1 MFAYIFAR
9 LSWRP
14 IFTSAIFRRGTVFTA
29 ICLCVCLLA
38 VQLKRF
44 WVDFYEI
51 FVSGNRLD
59 FGSDPKYIL
68 GILSYSQIVQ
78 SPVDWEDQLQCSAGN
93 GWGGITVRIWVR
105 RGGGMHFSECRLVL
119 TVPKRASTSVDVR
132 SVNGPLPLLG
142 QTAWPMRWDFVYVQ
156 VVFIRIWINR
166 FKNLT
171 FYVIYGHSFY
181 F

>member
-1 MFAYIFAR
+1 VFAYIFAR

-119 TVPKRASTSVDVR
+119 TVPKRTSTRVNVR
-132 SVNGPLPLLG
+132 CRTLTRVNVRWRA
-142 QTAWPMRWDFVYVQ
+142 QCEWAFTTARPNSMADAVGFCICSSCLYTNMNQ
-156 VVFIRIWINR
+156 
-166 FKNLT
+166 
-171 FYVIYGHSFY
+171 
-181 F
+181 